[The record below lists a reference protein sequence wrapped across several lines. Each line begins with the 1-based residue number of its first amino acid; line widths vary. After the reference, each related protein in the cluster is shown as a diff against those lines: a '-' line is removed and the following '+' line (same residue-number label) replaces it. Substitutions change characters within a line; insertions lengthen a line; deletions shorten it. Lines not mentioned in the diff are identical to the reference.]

1 MSNKI
6 STSFWHEEINIRG
19 AKTTA
24 WELLRETT
32 VNFLWG
38 FVANSM
44 VVFMAKDIDAAVL
57 INFILYYV
65 LISYIVNRA
74 KYETRLG
81 KFIVLPV
88 SAALGAFTGY
98 KSAQWIT
105 LLL

>member
-1 MSNKI
+1 MSNI
-6 STSFWHEEINIRG
+6 PQSFWHEEINIRG

-57 INFILYYV
+57 INFILYYI

>member
-1 MSNKI
+1 MP
-6 STSFWHEEINIRG
+6 TSFWHEEINIRG

>member
-1 MSNKI
+1 MP
-6 STSFWHEEINIRG
+6 TSFWHEEINIRG

-57 INFILYYV
+57 INFILYYI

>member
-6 STSFWHEEINIRG
+6 SQRFWHEEINIRG

>member
-1 MSNKI
+1 MSNKMP
-6 STSFWHEEINIRG
+6 TSFWHEEINIRG

>member
-1 MSNKI
+1 MSNI
-6 STSFWHEEINIRG
+6 PQSFWHEEINIRG